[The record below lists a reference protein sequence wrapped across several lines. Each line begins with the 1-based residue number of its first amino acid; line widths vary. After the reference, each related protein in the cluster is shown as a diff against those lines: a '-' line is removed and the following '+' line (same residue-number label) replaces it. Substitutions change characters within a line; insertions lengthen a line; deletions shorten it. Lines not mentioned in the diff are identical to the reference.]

1 MNISRFCGII
11 KSGGQNCLECQLIFQ
26 TFKVLRD
33 FMELFIWSMN
43 QYCVS
48 WIIEDANAWVSGY
61 EIKKKWAGFQCQWI
75 NEKYILLPTF
85 MPKFGEVLLNS
96 FK

>member
-1 MNISRFCGII
+1 MHNGQILWIYQDSVESL
-11 KSGGQNCLECQLIFQ
+11 KVGGAKLFGMSIFQ

-61 EIKKKWAGFQCQWI
+61 EIKKK
-75 NEKYILLPTF
+75 NEQDF
-85 MPKFGEVLLNS
+85 NVNE
-96 FK
+96 